1 MPMRVQVRRLVWT
14 GENKSN
20 NFIVLHLSRAQGIAD
35 YCQNGAG
42 EQVCTTF
49 TSTGNSKCVGQGG
62 NGGGGANTNSPAT
75 PVSGGPTEN
84 PGTAGPTP
92 SQCLGE
98 TQNYGEA
105 LRLSLLFY
113 EAQRSG
119 DLPADNRVPWRG
131 DSSLGDVGNSGED
144 LTGGYHD
151 GECKN
156 HKETILI
163 CVFSWGLCEVWLPD
177 GWSHDNSGLWRNLL
191 RFSL

>member
-1 MPMRVQVRRLVWT
+1 MPTPVKVRRLVWT
-14 GENKSN
+14 GVYDKS
-20 NFIVLHLSRAQGIAD
+20 VSYLPRVEGLAE

-49 TSTGNSKCVGQGG
+49 TSTGSSKCVGEGG
-62 NGGGGANTNSPAT
+62 EGESNTGLPAT
-75 PVSGGPTEN
+75 PPTQSPGPV
-84 PGTAGPTP
+84 GPTP

-119 DLPADNRVPWRG
+119 ELPSDNRVPWRG
-131 DSSLGDVGNSGED
+131 DSSLGDVGNNGED

-151 GECKN
+151 GGCMN
-156 HKETILI
+156 
-163 CVFSWGLCEVWLPD
+163 
-177 GWSHDNSGLWRNLL
+177 
-191 RFSL
+191 